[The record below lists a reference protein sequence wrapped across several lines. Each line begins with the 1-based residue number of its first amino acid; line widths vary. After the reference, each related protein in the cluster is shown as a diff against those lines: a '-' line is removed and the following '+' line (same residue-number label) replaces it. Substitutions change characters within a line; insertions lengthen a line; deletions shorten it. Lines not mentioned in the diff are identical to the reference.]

1 MNKVSYNLKE
11 AYTELT
17 KKVTWPTWAQLQNS
31 AIVVMVTT
39 LIFAVLIFLM
49 DLAFKNIM
57 TAIYNMLY

>member
-1 MNKVSYNLKE
+1 MNKLSYNLKE

-17 KKVTWPTWAQLQNS
+17 KKVSWPTWAQLQNS

>member
-1 MNKVSYNLKE
+1 MSKVSLYLKE

-17 KKVTWPTWAQLQNS
+17 KKVSWPTWAQLQNS
-31 AIVVMVTT
+31 AIVVMITT

>member
-49 DLAFKNIM
+49 DIAFKNIM